1 MTDGP
6 LSLSP
11 VSTTAVG
18 VAAVRA
24 AESVQA
30 DPLFADPLAPA
41 FVRAAQTLWP
51 VDRADR
57 ADHDDHDDH
66 DGRDDRRRVGALIFW
81 IRVRTRF
88 LDDVV
93 TDACADGCRQFVVL
107 GAGLDARAFRLP
119 FPADARC
126 FEADL
131 PPVLAFKEQVV
142 RDGGFVPACERIVV
156 PTDLAG
162 AWPADLERAGFDP
175 ARRTTWLAEGLL
187 AYLTEATRETV
198 IDDVTARSVPGSRF
212 GLTVAT
218 VDRRAVAPRDP
229 DGLPTRPGDYVALWQ
244 SGPPPDAHT
253 SLGDRGWSV
262 TQHDALERG
271 AAYGMEVP
279 ATRGRRDRGR
289 ARLVDA
295 TRR

>member
-1 MTDGP
+1 MPMTDGP
-6 LSLSP
+6 VPLSP

-24 AESVQA
+24 AESAQA
-30 DPLFADPLAPA
+30 DPLFVDPLAPA
-41 FVRAAQTLWP
+41 FVRAAQTFWS
-51 VDRADR
+51 VDRAAR
-57 ADHDDHDDH
+57 DD
-66 DGRDDRRRVGALIFW
+66 RDDRRRVGALIFW

-88 LDDVV
+88 LDDIV
-93 TDACADGCRQFVVL
+93 TRACADGCRQFVVL

-119 FPADARC
+119 FPTDARC
-126 FEADL
+126 FEVDL
-131 PPVLAFKEQVV
+131 PPVLTFKEQVV

-187 AYLTEATRETV
+187 AYLTEATREAV
-198 IDDVTARSVPGSRF
+198 IDDVTQRSTPGSHF

-218 VDRRAVAPRDP
+218 VDRRAVGIRDP
-229 DGLPTRPGDYVALWQ
+229 NGLPTRPGDYVALWQ
-244 SGPPPDAHT
+244 SGPPPDANT
-253 SLGDRGWSV
+253 WLGDRGWSV
-262 TQHDALERG
+262 AQHDALDRG
-271 AAYGMEVP
+271 AAYGMEIP
-279 ATRGRRDRGR
+279 ATRGPRGSRDRGR

-295 TRR
+295 NA